1 MGRRRDKHGPPDGTE
16 QEGSDAP
23 GRDGRDYSEA
33 WAADDAERRRLL
45 EVAWHEDGVYSDPVG
60 RAEGREALVSHIAG
74 FQEQFPDHRI
84 VVTSGVDEHDGCFRF
99 AWALSDA
106 DGDVVMEGVD
116 FGEGPTTAAS
126 PASPGSS
133 TPCPRRAPSIGCG
146 ARASASRTST
156 SSAPRADGIPPGE
169 EADGG
174 LLVDDPE
181 GARRAET

>member
-1 MGRRRDKHGPPDGTE
+1 MHLAETVGT
-16 QEGSDAP
+16 
-23 GRDGRDYSEA
+23 YSEA

-60 RAEGREALVSHIAG
+60 RADGREALVSHIAG

-116 FGEGPTTAAS
+116 FGEVADDGRIARIVGFFDPLPEAGPVDRMRRTGVGIEDVNIVGTPGPT
-126 PASPGSS
+126 
-133 TPCPRRAPSIGCG
+133 
-146 ARASASRTST
+146 
-156 SSAPRADGIPPGE
+156 GIPPGE